1 MKPLNT
7 FLLIAPAALLMLGV
21 FLVPFLL
28 LAVLSLWT
36 LKPGT
41 LSLDTSLTLAN
52 YARLFGDT
60 YYLGSLWTTLWM
72 SAVTTLACLILGLP
86 LAQWIVRRAGR
97 AKGLLIGLVISPMV
111 CGALLPTLG
120 LVNLLGPLGVVNGAL
135 KSFGLITSSLPLLGR
150 PVGVIVGLVQ
160 AFLPQ
165 DALNITFTT
174 LAIQQGGKLTLVD
187 TGNGGLL
194 LYGMHRA
201 ARPAD
206 RTHPLGHGRE
216 LYFWSLIVA
225 LLVFA
230 LVAGV
235 SLYEGII
242 HILAPVP
249 VVNAKVNYIVLG
261 LSFLF
266 EGSSW
271 LVALKEFR
279 RQKGRQGWFQ
289 AVRSSKDPSVY
300 TVLFEDSAAMLGLIV
315 AFVSIAASELL
326 GMPELDGVGSIGIA
340 IILGATAISWRAK
353 ARAC

>member
-97 AKGLLIGLVISPMV
+97 ARGLLIGLVIIPMV

-150 PVGVIVGLVQ
+150 PIGVIVGLVQ
-160 AFLPQ
+160 AFLPLMVLPLISVMKGISPTYVR
-165 DALNITFTT
+165 ASSSHGAGPLTTF
-174 LAIQQGGKLTLVD
+174 LKVYLPLTLPGIGAGCVL
-187 TGNGGLL
+187 T
-194 LYGMHRA
+194 
-201 ARPAD
+201 
-206 RTHPLGHGRE
+206 
-216 LYFWSLIVA
+216 FIVA
-225 LLVFA
+225 AGYYVTPTLVGGPSDQMLSYFVAFYANTTINWGMSAALGIVLLVCVLA
-230 LVAGV
+230 L
-235 SLYEGII
+235 YII
-242 HILAPVP
+242 V
-249 VVNAKVNYIVLG
+249 
-261 LSFLF
+261 
-266 EGSSW
+266 
-271 LVALKEFR
+271 
-279 RQKGRQGWFQ
+279 GR
-289 AVRSSKDPSVY
+289 
-300 TVLFEDSAAMLGLIV
+300 I
-315 AFVSIAASELL
+315 
-326 GMPELDGVGSIGIA
+326 IGIGR
-340 IILGATAISWRAK
+340 IVGME
-353 ARAC
+353 